1 MLNKMKTIP
10 IDEAIKRECDNE
22 DFSMLSLSDL
32 RLAYDLYTIA
42 LETLDRLLL
51 DESANSSGISTKR
64 KVIQHLRNAV
74 GRETLRR
81 I

>member
-1 MLNKMKTIP
+1 MTTIP

-42 LETLDRLLL
+42 LETLDRLLF
-51 DESANSSGISTKR
+51 DESANSAGISTKR
-64 KVIQHLRNAV
+64 KVIQHLRNAI
-74 GRETLRR
+74 GKEILDRL
-81 I
+81 